1 MEGDDDGDEDGR
13 GGMAV
18 RRGKG
23 EKRRMEMEGE
33 GGVRE
38 GEEKENASRQR
49 RGRGRGGRGE
59 RYNDDPDSRVE
70 HVKPPVPQQLIDAR
84 IIRRWMTGYSY
95 SVNVHVMKGPPSV
108 THDHHPIRKRTSR

>member
-1 MEGDDDGDEDGR
+1 MMGMKMGGGGWPCVVGR
-13 GGMAV
+13 GK
-18 RRGKG
+18 RGGWRWKG
-23 EKRRMEMEGE
+23 RE